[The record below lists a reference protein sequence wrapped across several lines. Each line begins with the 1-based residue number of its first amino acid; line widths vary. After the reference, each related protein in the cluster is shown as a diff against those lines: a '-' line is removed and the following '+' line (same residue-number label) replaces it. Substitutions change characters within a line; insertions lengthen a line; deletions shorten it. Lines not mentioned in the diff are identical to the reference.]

1 MSNILTSGK
10 DIQLH
15 AFPSLNSKFS
25 FKYAS
30 EPRKFYI
37 FPNDNIIVSMYRDS
51 RIDLLHAFQKES
63 GYEKVKRIKKL
74 KLNGVTCASI
84 LSHDGKY
91 EIAMGLTNGNIEF
104 VDFNTK
110 TMSEKKFSSG
120 KFERFKLRFVVC
132 LTLYT
137 YVSADVFGNSV
148 ENIHF
153 NKDYDILAST
163 FQSGELQLFN
173 MKNFKKLQ
181 RYRLDM
187 K

>member
-74 KLNGVTCASI
+74 KLNGVTCAGI

-120 KFERFKLRFVVC
+120 KFERSVPFCRMPNFV
-132 LTLYT
+132 LM
-137 YVSADVFGNSV
+137 SADVFGNSV
-148 ENIHF
+148 ENLHF